1 MMIDI
6 KNLVH
11 SYVNWNKEDKEERS
25 IVLDGISLDI
35 PSGQFVAILGANGSG
50 KSTLA
55 KHLNVLLLPDEG
67 TVWIDGKNTKDREK
81 LWEIRSLVGMVF
93 QNPDNQIVGTSVE
106 EDVAFGPENH
116 NMASEEIQIRVA
128 ESLKEVGLLDR
139 RKTSPSFLSGGQKQR
154 VAIAGVLA
162 DHPGCM
168 ILDEPTAMLDP
179 AARKEVLE
187 IVHRLNRE
195 KGITVVLITH
205 HTDEVVDA
213 DRLILMEK
221 GKIVGDGTPGDI
233 FSDLTL
239 LHRIKM
245 DVPQVTELAERLK
258 QKGIPIRTPVLKE
271 EQMVREIKRI
281 YQEKELK

>member
-195 KGITVVLITH
+195 KGITIVLITH

-221 GKIVGDGTPGDI
+221 GKIVGDGTPKDI